1 MASKTN
7 VLLEYKADSNM
18 TYVYGENLT
27 AEGKVK
33 GERILIREY
42 QGDQVKNLE
51 KWFKDNSVRLFGSV
65 VEFKTSFN

>member
-7 VLLEYKADSNM
+7 VLLVYKADSDM

-27 AEGKVK
+27 VEGKVE
-33 GERILIREY
+33 GGRRLIREY
-42 QGDQVKNLE
+42 RGDQVKNLE